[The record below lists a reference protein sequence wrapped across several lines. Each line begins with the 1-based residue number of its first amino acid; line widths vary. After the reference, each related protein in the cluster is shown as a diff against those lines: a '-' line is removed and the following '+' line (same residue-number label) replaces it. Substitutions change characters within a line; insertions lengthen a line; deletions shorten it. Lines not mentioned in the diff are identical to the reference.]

1 MDFLQCGHTAN
12 ESKGLAFNRG
22 GYRYVNKYSIFRSW
36 RRDKHSIRNE
46 NKNFNGRSEIKPV
59 LPWTR
64 GGIQKM
70 LTFYK

>member
-36 RRDKHSIRNE
+36 RRDKHYISQFAT
-46 NKNFNGRSEIKPV
+46 KIK
-59 LPWTR
+59 
-64 GGIQKM
+64 ISMDDQK
-70 LTFYK
+70 LNQSYPEPEEAYRKC